1 MTNEDRTQSSRI
13 SIEKYNELQS
23 DYDTLKK
30 SMPKNRAGFFTLG
43 GGVGAIITA
52 ALLMHSCYGT
62 KTTTSQTTQ
71 NIPNCKSEAPI
82 INVYCEKSCKSDSE
96 NDYDSG
102 KNKPK
107 YDNKQCPKGK
117 TCLDSDLENR
127 LEVCLEENEN
137 LQKRPKHCPAYT
149 PKECPPVK
157 KCPEIP
163 YRRKGD

>member
-1 MTNEDRTQSSRI
+1 MANDDRTQSSRI
-13 SIEKYNELQS
+13 SIVKYDELQS
-23 DYDTLKK
+23 DYNTLKK
-30 SMPKNRAGFFTLG
+30 SIPANRAGFFTLG
-43 GGVGAIITA
+43 SSAGAIIT

-62 KTTTSQTTQ
+62 KTTTTQTTQ
-71 NIPNCKSEAPI
+71 NIPNCKPEASV
-82 INVYCEKSCKSDSE
+82 INVYCEKSCKSDSG

-102 KNKPK
+102 KKQTPN